1 MPHANRGSIIGY
13 ARQAAGVLIGS
24 LLFAIGLSWFLVPY
38 RIAPGGV
45 GGLSQVMFH
54 LFGWN
59 LGVTMIVLNIP
70 LWIWGV
76 TMVGRQFG
84 IGTFIGFFVSSAMAD
99 LVAPRSLHRLGIL
112 TEFIERRNTVDGV
125 LRSTAE
131 WAMTDQVFLAAIAGS
146 MLLGVGIGI
155 MFKSRSSTGGTDIPV
170 AFLKKRFGVSIG
182 NGYLIIETVI
192 IVCVGLI
199 FADLDIVIWSYF
211 GLFLSSKFVDLVTEG
226 ISRVKSATIVCSS
239 PDAERR
245 IRDRI
250 YSQLDRGCTFL
261 KGQGTWS
268 GTEKNIIFV
277 AFNLQQVATLTALV
291 REEDPE
297 VFMIMN
303 DVHDA
308 IGFGFKSRQIDFGK

>member
-1 MPHANRGSIIGY
+1 
-13 ARQAAGVLIGS
+13 
-24 LLFAIGLSWFLVPY
+24 
-38 RIAPGGV
+38 
-45 GGLSQVMFH
+45 
-54 LFGWN
+54 
-59 LGVTMIVLNIP
+59 
-70 LWIWGV
+70 
-76 TMVGRQFG
+76 
-84 IGTFIGFFVSSAMAD
+84 
-99 LVAPRSLHRLGIL
+99 
-112 TEFIERRNTVDGV
+112 
-125 LRSTAE
+125 
-131 WAMTDQVFLAAIAGS
+131 
-146 MLLGVGIGI
+146 
-155 MFKSRSSTGGTDIPV
+155 
-170 AFLKKRFGVSIG
+170 GVSIG

-239 PDAERR
+239 PEAEQR

-250 YSQLDRGCTFL
+250 YEQLDRGCTFL

-268 GTEKNIIFV
+268 GTDKKIIFV

-308 IGFGFKSRQIDFGK
+308 IGFGFKSRQMDFGE